1 MANIV
6 QIEYF
11 EREGEG
17 SVYSDEYLAGARK
30 MEKKQVVI

>member
-1 MANIV
+1 MVSIV

-17 SVYSDEYLAGARK
+17 SVYSDEYLAGGRK
-30 MEKKQVVI
+30 MEKKEVAI